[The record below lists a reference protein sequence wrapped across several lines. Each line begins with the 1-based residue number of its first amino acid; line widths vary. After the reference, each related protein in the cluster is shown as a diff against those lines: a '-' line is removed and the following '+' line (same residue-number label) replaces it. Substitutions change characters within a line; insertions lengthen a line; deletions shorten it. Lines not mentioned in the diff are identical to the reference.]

1 MPHRHPPPT
10 RSGPA
15 IVLLAIVL
23 LVIAA
28 GVLWAAYHFVLREAE
43 PGPAVPAPP
52 EVGLDVPDE
61 VIPFDRPVVD
71 ERTGEWVLEF
81 EAPQRWREP
90 GAVEEVLE
98 RARACRDFVRDG
110 GFARVY
116 PEAPQRVRLR
126 IICAQPLRGDTGDR
140 LRAGLKKIEGLEIEL
155 RGLDPAEFR

>member
-1 MPHRHPPPT
+1 MPHRHAPPT

-15 IVLLAIVL
+15 IVGLAIAL
-23 LVIAA
+23 FVIAG
-28 GVLWAAYHFVLREAE
+28 GVLAAAYHFVLRDADEE
-43 PGPAVPAPP
+43 PPAPAPP

-81 EAPQRWREP
+81 EAQQRWREP

-116 PEAPQRVRLR
+116 PEAPKRVRLR
-126 IICAQPLRGDTGDR
+126 IVCAQPLRGDTGDR
-140 LRAGLKKIEGLEIEL
+140 LRAGLKQIEGLEIEL
-155 RGLDPAEFR
+155 RP